1 MCLSSLQTL
10 RARNKFKRALN
21 GMRKLRNVPLP
32 GTYTK
37 YEGLSLEAY
46 PSFDDSKVNTV
57 RASFARAHRST
68 SFISFSMEIIERI
81 SRI

>member
-1 MCLSSLQTL
+1 
-10 RARNKFKRALN
+10 
-21 GMRKLRNVPLP
+21 MRKLRNVPLP

-57 RASFARAHRST
+57 RASFALSLT
-68 SFISFSMEIIERI
+68 
-81 SRI
+81 